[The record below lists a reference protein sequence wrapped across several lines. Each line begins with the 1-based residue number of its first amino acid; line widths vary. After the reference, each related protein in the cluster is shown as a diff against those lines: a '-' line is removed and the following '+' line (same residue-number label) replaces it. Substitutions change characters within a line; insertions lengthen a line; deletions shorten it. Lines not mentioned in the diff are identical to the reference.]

1 MKQYLKIFVIVLA
14 IGLIFTSM
22 GIPVGAQE
30 GFEGGT
36 TTTGEGQTLQSA
48 GTNATVPGGPG
59 FVMLHPTAFVPF
71 QQTGEYSFAGGA
83 GALYNPGSNSY
94 AYEAA
99 VNLPHGAKITKVVV
113 YYYDNSSTQDLWVAL
128 ATINLDTSV
137 QSTMAFLSTAGA
149 DINKRVMEDT
159 TITPDTVDNQS
170 NAYWIEVY
178 IPGNQ
183 STNLIFRGV
192 RIDYSYPVN
201 LPLINK

>member
-1 MKQYLKIFVIVLA
+1 MKHYLKIFVIVLG
-14 IGLIFTSM
+14 IGLIFTSV
-22 GIPVGAQE
+22 GLPVVAQE
-30 GFEGGT
+30 GIEGGT
-36 TTTGEGQTLQSA
+36 TTTGEGQAPQGA
-48 GTNATVPGGPG
+48 GTNAAVPGGPG
-59 FVMLHPTAFVPF
+59 FVMVHPTAFVPYL
-71 QQTGEYSFAGGA
+71 QTGEYSFAGGG

-128 ATINLDTSV
+128 ASINLDISI
-137 QSTMAFLSTAGA
+137 QNTMSFLSTSGA

-159 TITPDTVDNQS
+159 TISPDTVDNQS
-170 NAYWIEVY
+170 VAYWIEVY